1 MGKKETNVALRKP
14 AFQFDVSSGGV
25 PQRAV
30 DGNAD
35 TNYGRRSCTHTHNRG
50 RTSRNW
56 WAVDLQARYT
66 VKRVEVVNRGDC
78 CWQRLKNFQVLV
90 TDVKPQ
96 TGKDLKGVRVCVHH
110 KGGVGKGATQR
121 LTCKGGVSGR
131 YVAVQQARSQPLTL
145 CEVRVFGTKASRTS
159 PNKCFTH
166 RHGDCWG
173 NDIKHY
179 GGKTLD
185 QCKSLCKARADC
197 RSIQHRGKSCWLKWY
212 ACESN
217 ELRSKGNKTFHQWTN
232 TCGKLETAYL

>member
-1 MGKKETNVALRKP
+1 MCIDNQLVKRNQLKTITNPFLHFSAKVSKNCKYKHENGDCWGHDIKHYGGKTLHQCKRLCTYKNECKSIQHR
-14 AFQFDVSSGGV
+14 G
-25 PQRAV
+25 
-30 DGNAD
+30 
-35 TNYGRRSCTHTHNRG
+35 RSCWLKRYACNSGQLRNRG
-50 RTSRNW
+50 NKAFHQWTKLSCG
-56 WAVDLQARYT
+56 ASGSP
-66 VKRVEVVNRGDC
+66 K
-78 CWQRLKNFQVLV
+78 K
-90 TDVKPQ
+90 
-96 TGKDLKGVRVCVHH
+96 TGKPT
-110 KGGVGKGATQR
+110 GGKS
-121 LTCKGGVSGR
+121 KPSPKK
-131 YVAVQQARSQPLTL
+131 S
-145 CEVRVFGTKASRTS
+145 TS
-159 PNKCFTH
+159 DKCFTH